1 MGRMK
6 IKTITMG
13 EEHERVLNEIIAMGI
28 ADNASQAIRRCIEAV
43 DGYMKTVEE
52 IVKERKL
59 QVELSHLIKYWLD
72 YFISKSRARAIKY
85 GQQSS

>member
-6 IKTITMG
+6 IKTITIG

-43 DGYMKTVEE
+43 DGFIRAIEEVVEE
-52 IVKERKL
+52 KEFPMEYTYFAR
-59 QVELSHLIKYWLD
+59 YWLQ
-72 YFISKSRARAIKY
+72 YFISKSRIRAIRSE
-85 GQQSS
+85 G